1 MNMKGLLGTLILC
14 SLLCCQGQVAGNSAL
29 LRYDDGT
36 PEDGMWIDSSRGH
49 AVLFTPPSSNWTLSK
64 IAISG
69 RLNPESSQD
78 LIVLEIW
85 DENFDLLYSRADNPK
100 SYFGDELAW
109 AEIDIPDI
117 TLYGDFFV
125 CLFEFSNVYVG
136 ADLSNTSFGRSCIV
150 SRNPNRIVSWDLLYP
165 SNETDWSIVA
175 VGISAMPTVDLVLKS
190 EQEAL
195 VAEAMITDPDGDLAR
210 ASMQIVDAERLDVL
224 WSEQRLIEGGRAN
237 LTLSWPLEVLQVSNS
252 TVTFEPIFAF
262 NTVGVS
268 PDREPYMTY
277 LAPCTLTVEPES
289 IPIDAVA
296 YFGEDGEFHALLGT
310 DGFTHYMSRELLG
323 VVQPQKSYGDYVK
336 SNVTLKEGLSTLRFF
351 NLNLDRG
358 MEPYP
363 TILLTRSP
371 IHHYKLRLDKISVN
385 PAEYIVEL
393 SVEDTSGNNRNMK
406 ERISL

>member
-1 MNMKGLLGTLILC
+1 MKGLLGIIILC
-14 SLLCCQGQVAGNSAL
+14 SLVYFQGLAAGDSAL
-29 LRYDDGT
+29 LRYDDGV
-36 PEDGMWIDSSRGH
+36 PEDGMWIDSNRGH
-49 AVLFTPPSSNWTLSK
+49 AVLFTTPISNWTLSK

-85 DENFDLLYSRADNPK
+85 DENFDVLYSRADNPK

-136 ADLSNTSFGRSCIV
+136 ADLSNTSSGRSCIV

-175 VGISAMPTVDLVLKS
+175 VGVSATPTVDLVLKS
-190 EQEAL
+190 EQEA
-195 VAEAMITDPDGDLAR
+195 VVVEAMITDPDGDLAR
-210 ASMQIVDAERLDVL
+210 ASMQIIDAERLDVL
-224 WSEQRLIEGGRAN
+224 WSEQRLIDGVRAN
-237 LTLSWPLEVLQVSNS
+237 LTFSWPFVIFQITDS
-252 TVTFEPIFAF
+252 TNTIEPIFAF

-268 PDREPYMTY
+268 PDRDPYMTY
-277 LAPCTLTVEPES
+277 LAPCTLRIEPDG
-289 IPIDAVA
+289 IPTDAAA

-310 DGFTHYMSRELLG
+310 DGLTYYMSRELLG
-323 VVQPQKSYGDYVK
+323 AVQPQKSYGDYVK
-336 SNVTLKEGLSTLRFF
+336 NNVTLKEVSSALSFF
-351 NLNLDRG
+351 KLNLDEG
-358 MEPYP
+358 MEAYP

-371 IHHYKLRLDKISVN
+371 IHHYKLRLDKISVSLTK
-385 PAEYIVEL
+385 YIVEL
-393 SVEDTSGNNRNMK
+393 DVEDTGGNKRKVK
-406 ERISL
+406 ERISV

>member
-1 MNMKGLLGTLILC
+1 MKGLLGVIILC
-14 SLLCCQGQVAGNSAL
+14 SLVCFQGLAAGDSAL
-29 LRYDDGT
+29 LRYDDGV
-36 PEDGMWIDSSRGH
+36 PEDGMWIDSIRGH
-49 AVLFTPPSSNWTLSK
+49 AVLFTTPISNWTLSK

-136 ADLSNTSFGRSCIV
+136 ADLSNTSSGRSCIV

-195 VAEAMITDPDGDLAR
+195 VAEAMITDPDEDLAR

-224 WSEQRLIEGGRAN
+224 WSEQRLIEGAEAN
-237 LTLSWPLEVLQVSNS
+237 LTFSWPFEIFQITNS
-252 TVTFEPIFAF
+252 TNTVEPIFAF

-268 PDREPYMTY
+268 PDRKPYMTY
-277 LAPCTLTVEPES
+277 LAPCILQITPEANS
-289 IPIDAVA
+289 IDAAA
-296 YFGEDGEFHALLGT
+296 YFGEDGEFHALIGT

-323 VVQPQKSYGDYVK
+323 VVQPQMYYGDYAK
-336 SNVTLKEGLSTLRFF
+336 NNVTLKDGSSALSFF
-351 NLNLDRG
+351 NMNLDRG
-358 MEPYP
+358 MEPYS
-363 TILLTRSP
+363 TILLPRSP
-371 IHHYKLRLDKISVN
+371 IHHYKLRLDKISTS

-393 SVEDTSGNNRNMK
+393 NVEDTSGNKIKVENRV
-406 ERISL
+406 S